1 MIGETVP
8 ESLSALRNWVLD
20 AFGLNGNAVG
30 IIGDEAHL
38 SGYHRS
44 RDWILTDPRSENKRL
59 DYSVTHM
66 FDQMGPGSAVAA
78 MDISLDRKRMIEVTG
93 RLMRAMRDQDPRVS
107 NLREFYGTLD
117 GDNVTGWDARYGR
130 TVSSDDSHLWHI
142 HLSFWRGRAGNDHS
156 GVLAVLLGE
165 EEEDMDPVQDFRLKL
180 LFDNWAPSKADWV
193 KAGGDGGVYDQAV
206 QRGGAMNM
214 NALAHKNSQL
224 LIEGLQADNKALRN
238 SVTILATAVGSLAQK
253 VDSLHQKMDALSASS
268 GADPQALAKGVV
280 AELGKAITT

>member
-20 AFGLNGNAVG
+20 AFDLSGNAVG

-156 GVLAVLLGE
+156 GVLAVLTGE
-165 EEEDMDPVQDFRLKL
+165 EIDMDEVQDLRLKL
-180 LFDNWAPSKADWV
+180 IFDNWAPTEEEWV
-193 KAGGDGGVYDQAV
+193 QKGGSRAVYRAAV
-206 QRGGAMNM
+206 ARGGAMNM

-238 SVTILATAVGSLAQK
+238 SVTILATAVGSLVQK
-253 VDSLHQKMDALSASS
+253 VDSLHQKVDALGASS